1 MKQIVFSSEAFE
13 EFVEWSSVNKSIF
26 LKISKL
32 IKGIQRDPFVG
43 IGEPEPLK
51 HQFQGCWSRHI
62 TSEHRLIYKLTDEN
76 IKIISCKFH
85 YKK

>member
-1 MKQIVFSSEAFE
+1 MKQIVFSLDAFE

-32 IKGIQRDPFVG
+32 IKEIQLDPFVG
-43 IGEPEPLK
+43 IVEPEPLK
-51 HQFQGCWSRHI
+51 YQFQGYWSRHI
-62 TSEHRLIYKLTDEN
+62 TSEHRLIYKVADEN